1 MGKFQPR
8 AARMRE
14 MGETARRFT
23 NVFIKNF
30 ADELDKEKLEKL
42 FAKFG
47 KITSCAVM
55 SDADGKSKGFGF
67 VAFENPEDAEKV
79 SFRLFPHFESHLTCF
94 ARISSFCRSFGI
106 FSKMVI
112 V

>member
-1 MGKFQPR
+1 
-8 AARMRE
+8 MRE

-67 VAFENPEDAEKV
+67 VAFENPEDAEKRPFLDV
-79 SFRLFPHFESHLTCF
+79 EVTQRDLKYFLGYCCIELRYCKYEVY
-94 ARISSFCRSFGI
+94 IGGI
-106 FSKMVI
+106 EGV
-112 V
+112 